1 MRSKVELEKINS
13 ISPSNHVLFC
23 FLHKHT
29 DDDVF
34 DDFLKITKH
43 FSEIYKESPE
53 VV

>member
-13 ISPSNHVLFC
+13 ISPSNHVLIC